1 MVNRYLYIWLEMNGT
16 LFHEKLA
23 NLEYVFDKI
32 KKEFIKWEDKIK
44 NNIFYISET
53 ENSSL

>member
-1 MVNRYLYIWLEMNGT
+1 MNGTWLEMNGT

-23 NLEYVFDKI
+23 NLEYVVDKI

-44 NNIFYISET
+44 NNIFYIIET